1 MSAISSSMTL
11 RTACLLLSICLIA
24 SLRASNWA
32 DEFRDPPPRYGMGVY
47 WWWFGPAVTKVEV
60 DRELDVMH
68 RAGIA
73 SVLIY
78 PVYPISADNPQL
90 GIKNLRHLS
99 PEFLD
104 VLGHAVSKARDLGLR
119 VDLVIGTGWPF
130 GGPQITPELGARR
143 LRVEMVEHPPVG
155 SGSLPCLKP
164 GEKLEAALLIDGN
177 ESAVDL
183 ETAVDVT
190 EQISRGVSVPISRG
204 RLLMTFIDSPT
215 GMRVKRASL
224 GAEGLVL
231 DHLNAH
237 ALNWF
242 LDDVA
247 DKLVAAAGARN
258 LGALHSDSL
267 EVFNEEWTPGF
278 LSEFSKRRGY
288 DLKHYLPVLVTD
300 AGPRTAD
307 VRYDFWRTVSE
318 LALDN
323 YVRPL
328 HKWCAKHGVMLQSES
343 YGIPPVDM
351 TSFVD
356 IEYPMGESYDWKTFV
371 ASRWAS
377 SAAHQYGKRVVSAE
391 AYTWLRFPR
400 YVSTL
405 QDVKLGSDLLFAC
418 GINRLVAHGY
428 GYSPP
433 AAGVPG
439 WGYYASIMLNDNN
452 SWWPYFRLLA
462 GYVRRTSYAMSLGTP
477 RVDVAVYLPEDD
489 VMAKQPVGEGEG
501 LNLYMSTKFRLSGDK
516 PVQEFGLPSAYQA
529 ESAVLKTIM
538 TAGYSFDGFDRSIL
552 QPGLKTSAGR
562 LEVGDV
568 SYRIVILPELRG
580 ISLPILEPLADFCRS
595 GGVLIAT
602 RRLPD
607 AAYGLK
613 DRDANYSRVQRL
625 IAELFG
631 GGPSNQTRRNDYG
644 RGIAIYVPDDTDE
657 LGRVLAS
664 LGPEVRFERAD
675 ADVAFVHRGDGER
688 DIYFLA
694 NTSPAGK
701 TLKAIFRDGKA
712 TPQFWDAMAG
722 AVSDAPLS
730 RKTRDGTE
738 VSVHLE
744 PYGSILVVFDGTEVT
759 APIHATN
766 VPVENLDFDTARNT
780 WMGRLAEPG
789 RYFIETA
796 NGRVERNVTIPV
808 APIVLDHRWTLRIGN
823 DESSLHFLKS
833 WTEIPRYRFYS
844 GRGSYRT
851 EVDLPAAAVGTD
863 RGLWLDLGA
872 VREIAEVSINGH
884 PAGACWKLPH
894 HIDITRWAKPGR
906 NVISVDITNL
916 LVNRVLGAPTP
927 DYTGL
932 DPLRFPLPQEKATI
946 PAPLPSGLLGP
957 VRVVPY
963 SIIQTR

>member
-1 MSAISSSMTL
+1 MSSSVTFRAICL
-11 RTACLLLSICLIA
+11 LFAACLMPA
-24 SLRASNWA
+24 FRASSWA
-32 DEFRDPPPRYGMGVY
+32 NEFRDPPPKYGMGVY

-78 PVYPISADNPQL
+78 PVYPVSADNPQL
-90 GIKNLRHLS
+90 GIKNLRYLS
-99 PEFLD
+99 PEFLE
-104 VLGHAVSKARDLGLR
+104 VLGHAVRKARDLGLR
-119 VDLVIGTGWPF
+119 ADVVIGTGWPF
-130 GGPQITPELGARR
+130 GGPQIAPELGVRR
-143 LRVEMVEHPPVG
+143 LRVEMVEPTG
-155 SGSLPCLKP
+155 AARSLPVLKP
-164 GEKLEAALLIDGN
+164 GEKLEAALLLEGN
-177 ESAVDL
+177 KRAVNL

-190 EQISRGVSVPISRG
+190 EQIARGANVPSPGG
-204 RLLMTFIDSPT
+204 RLLMMFIDSPT
-215 GMRVKRASL
+215 GMRVKRPSL

-247 DKLVAAAGARN
+247 EKLVASVGVGN

-278 LSEFSKRRGY
+278 LPEFSKRRGY
-288 DLKHYLPVLVTD
+288 DLKHYLPALIAD

-307 VRYDFWRTVSE
+307 IRYDFWRTVSE

-328 HKWCAKHGVMLQSES
+328 HEWCAKHGVMLQSES
-343 YGIPPVDM
+343 YGTPPVDM
-351 TSFVD
+351 TSYAD
-356 IEYPMGESYDWKTFV
+356 IDYPMGESYDWKTFV

-377 SAAHQYGKRVVSAE
+377 SAAHQYRKRVVSAE

-405 QDVKLGSDLLFAC
+405 QDVKLGSDLQFVC

-452 SWWPYFRLLA
+452 PWWPYFHLLA
-462 GYVRRTSYAMSLGTP
+462 DYVRRTSYALSLGTP

-489 VMAKQPVGEGEG
+489 VMAKQPIGEGEG

-562 LEVGDV
+562 LEAGDV
-568 SYRIVILPELRG
+568 SYRIVILPGLRG
-580 ISLPILEPLADFCRS
+580 ISLPILERLADFCRS

-613 DRDANYSRVQRL
+613 DRDANNSRVQRL

-631 GGPSNQTRRNDYG
+631 GGPSNQTRRNAYG
-644 RGIAIYVPDDTDE
+644 RGTAIYVPDDTDA

-664 LGPEVRFERAD
+664 LGPEVRFEKPN

-712 TPQFWDAMAG
+712 APQFWDAMAG

-744 PYGSILVVFDGTEVT
+744 PYGSILVVFDSAEVT
-759 APIHATN
+759 APIQATN
-766 VPVENLDFDTARNT
+766 VPVENLDFDTVGHSWIARVS
-780 WMGRLAEPG
+780 EPG

-796 NGRVERNVTIPV
+796 NGRVERNVLAPV
-808 APIVLDHRWTLRIGN
+808 PPVVLNRRWTLRIGD
-823 DESSLHFLKS
+823 DESSLDVLKS
-833 WTEIPRYRFYS
+833 WTEIPKYRFYS

-851 EVDLPAAAVGTD
+851 AVDLPAAAFGSD
-863 RGLWLDLGA
+863 RGLCLDLGE
-872 VREIAEVSINGH
+872 VHQIAEVSINGN
-884 PAGACWKLPH
+884 PAGVCWKLPH
-894 HIDITRWAKPGR
+894 RIDITKWTKAGR

-916 LVNRVLGAPTP
+916 LINRILGAPTP
-927 DYTGL
+927 DYAGL
-932 DPLRFPLPQEKATI
+932 EPLQFPLPQEKTTI

-957 VRVVPY
+957 VSVVPY
-963 SIIQTR
+963 TIIRTR

>member
-1 MSAISSSMTL
+1 MTF
-11 RTACLLLSICLIA
+11 RTTCLLLATCLMPA
-24 SLRASNWA
+24 LRASNWA
-32 DEFRDPPPRYGMGVY
+32 DEFRDPAPSHGMGVY

-68 RAGIA
+68 RAGIG
-73 SVLIY
+73 SVLIF
-78 PVYPISADNPQL
+78 PVYPISVDNPQL
-90 GIKNLRHLS
+90 GIKNLRYLS
-99 PEFLD
+99 PEFLE
-104 VLGHAVSKARDLGLR
+104 VLGHAVNKARELDLR
-119 VDLVIGTGWPF
+119 ADLVIGTGWPF
-130 GGPQITPELGARR
+130 GGPKVTPELGARR
-143 LRVEMVEHPPVG
+143 LRIETVESPPGG
-155 SGSLPCLKP
+155 SGRLPVLKP
-164 GEKLEAALLIDGN
+164 DEKLEVALLIDGN
-177 ESAVDL
+177 KSVVNVD
-183 ETAVDVT
+183 TAVDVT
-190 EQISRGVSVPISRG
+190 EQVSRGANVPLSG
-204 RLLMTFIDSPT
+204 ERLLMVFIDSPT
-215 GMRVKRASL
+215 GMRVKRPSL
-224 GAEGLVL
+224 GADGLVL

-247 DKLVAAAGARN
+247 DRLVATAGARN

-267 EVFNEEWTPGF
+267 EVFNEEWTLGF

-288 DLKHYLPVLVTD
+288 DLKHYLPALVVD

-323 YVRPL
+323 YVHPL
-328 HKWCAKHGVMLQSES
+328 HDWCARHGVMLQSES
-343 YGIPPVDM
+343 YGTPPVDM
-351 TSFVD
+351 TSYAD
-356 IEYPMGESYDWKTFV
+356 IDYPMGESYDWKTFV

-405 QDVKLGSDLLFAC
+405 QDIKLGSDLQFVC

-433 AAGVPG
+433 AVGVPG

-452 SWWPYFRLLA
+452 PWWPYFHLLA
-462 GYVRRTSYAMSLGTP
+462 DYVRRTSYALSLGTP

-489 VMAKQPVGEGEG
+489 VMAKQAVGDGMD
-501 LNLYMSTKFRLSGDK
+501 LYMSSKFRLSDDK

-568 SYRIVILPELRG
+568 SYRIVVLPDLRG
-580 ISLPILEPLADFCRS
+580 ISLPILERLAAFCRS

-613 DRDANYSRVQRL
+613 DHDANYSRVQRL

-631 GGPSNQTRRNDYG
+631 GGPSNQTRRNAYG

-664 LGPEVRFERAD
+664 LDPEVHFERPD
-675 ADVAFVHRGDGER
+675 ADVAFVHRGQGEL

-694 NTSPAGK
+694 NTSATSK
-701 TLKAIFRDGKA
+701 TLKPIFRDGKA
-712 TPQFWDAMAG
+712 APRFWDAMSG
-722 AVSDAPLS
+722 TISDVPLF
-730 RKTRDGTE
+730 RKTRHGIE

-744 PYGSILVVFDGTEVT
+744 PYGSILVVFDSAEVT
-759 APIHATN
+759 TPIHATN
-766 VPVENLDFDTARNT
+766 VPVENLDFDTARRS
-780 WMGRLAEPG
+780 WIARVSEPG
-789 RYFIETA
+789 RYFVETA
-796 NGRVERNVTIPV
+796 NGRVKRNVTMPV
-808 APIVLDHRWTLRIGN
+808 TPIVLNRRWTLRIG
-823 DESSLHFLKS
+823 DDDSSLDVLKS
-833 WTEIPRYRFYS
+833 WTEVPGHSFYS
-844 GRGSYRT
+844 GCGNYRT
-851 EVDLPAAAVGTD
+851 EVDLPTEAFGPS
-863 RGLWLDLGA
+863 RGLWLDLGK
-872 VREIAEVSINGH
+872 VREIAGVSINGN
-884 PAGACWKLPH
+884 PAGVCWKLPYR
-894 HIDITRWAKPGR
+894 IDITKWAKAGR
-906 NVISVDITNL
+906 NAISIDVTNL
-916 LVNRVLGAPTP
+916 LINKILGAPTP
-927 DYTGL
+927 DYAGL
-932 DPLRFPLPQEKATI
+932 EPLRFQLPQEKTTI
-946 PAPLPSGLLGP
+946 PVPLPSGLLGP

-963 SIIQTR
+963 SIIRAR